1 MNNNFLNEALESA
14 SRRIDV
20 ALKAASAELAFIR
33 ANVLER
39 VAAAQE
45 LAVERNIFSTDD
57 PDHWVSSVK
66 RDVELT
72 VIGVV
77 AVLTCETGPSGL
89 AKTYRVKIDSSF
101 WYMTAKELEEHLSG
115 YHTE

>member
-39 VAAAQE
+39 VAAAHQY
-45 LAVERNIFSTDD
+45 LVEGKS
-57 PDHWVSSVK
+57 
-66 RDVELT
+66 
-72 VIGVV
+72 IGVRYTDFPEFQNHGFYKGR
-77 AVLTCETGPSGL
+77 A
-89 AKTYRVKIDSSF
+89 
-101 WYMTAKELEEHLSG
+101 
-115 YHTE
+115 

>member
-20 ALKAASAELAFIR
+20 ALKATSAELACIR

-39 VAAAQE
+39 VAA
-45 LAVERNIFSTDD
+45 
-57 PDHWVSSVK
+57 
-66 RDVELT
+66 
-72 VIGVV
+72 
-77 AVLTCETGPSGL
+77 
-89 AKTYRVKIDSSF
+89 
-101 WYMTAKELEEHLSG
+101 AKELEEHLSG

>member
-1 MNNNFLNEALESA
+1 MDVLNDELAAS
-14 SRRIDV
+14 SRRIAT
-20 ALKAASAELAFIR
+20 ALKQASAELDFIR

-45 LAVERNIFSTDD
+45 IAVQRNIFAVDD

-72 VIGVV
+72 GVGVV
-77 AVLTCETGPSGL
+77 AVLTCETETRSGL
-89 AKTYRVKIDSSF
+89 AKTYRVKIDSGF
-101 WYMTAKELEEHLSG
+101 WYMTAEELDAHLSG
-115 YHTE
+115 YHAE

>member
-1 MNNNFLNEALESA
+1 MNNFLNEALESA

-20 ALKAASAELAFIR
+20 ALKATSAELACIR

-45 LAVERNIFSTDD
+45 L
-57 PDHWVSSVK
+57 
-66 RDVELT
+66 
-72 VIGVV
+72 
-77 AVLTCETGPSGL
+77 
-89 AKTYRVKIDSSF
+89 
-101 WYMTAKELEEHLSG
+101 EEHLSG